1 MEIAEA
7 SQGLGGDGDIQ
18 TGNKTPESRTQTP
31 SSVLKGKV
39 VGFQDDGPK
48 SMQILLSAFFKDV
61 LNALHFAGY

>member
-18 TGNKTPESRTQTP
+18 TGNQTPESRTQTP

-39 VGFQDDGPK
+39 VGF
-48 SMQILLSAFFKDV
+48 
-61 LNALHFAGY
+61 